1 MSSPPPAQNEGVSIS
16 ICARDPTRTLD
27 DVPKTIP
34 LSSNRQLRKSI
45 GLQPGDDD
53 ATNRVAGSVPL
64 TLPAILRHSKTKVN
78 SGTTRS
84 EEKPP
89 RASTSSGKRTEEIS
103 GKRRRRRFE
112 NAQLAGNPH
121 ITRPSRIDLF
131 PGPVPPA
138 STTFVPPP
146 KSFSRSVY
154 VPRSTAVDGPLPQD
168 PSSTTLGAF
177 SLSLR
182 GLRRE
187 IRAMSGRRPNSSLQG
202 INRTEE
208 LVNTIE
214 SQLHDWLSMSTARTP
229 AGYYH
234 VSPTSVDMSS
244 RLVGGRVIDATPV
257 EDWSPPSTA
266 IGARDDDL
274 LSDLPTSSSRR
285 TGSKT
290 IPEPPASITETLRS
304 PSQLV
309 WSLPS
314 PHARYL
320 LHAVARYYRLHSFSR
335 AISPLDPHVRVTH
348 VLRTTM
354 LRPTVG
360 GFDFE
365 TPPATDLS
373 EFSATSASEESDATS
388 SVHGDDE
395 ADTGSEYEYAGDET
409 FETIRPQVW
418 TAGSSSEHEEA
429 FVTDDEASTTD
440 DGGLTESESIS
451 SSIADLAMADSV
463 LVRPTVL
470 PYRSSP
476 LNGAGRP
483 SFSDARPSRSAQR
496 ARTHNLS
503 DSSPSH
509 SPDRQARPIVGPVAT
524 FGAAR
529 AGDWALPTRSF
540 VDFLYA

>member
-1 MSSPPPAQNEGVSIS
+1 MTISIS
-16 ICARDPTRTLD
+16 ARDPTRTSEG
-27 DVPKTIP
+27 VPPKSIP
-34 LSSNRQLRKSI
+34 LSSNRQLSRSI
-45 GLQPGDDD
+45 GLQADDD
-53 ATNRVAGSVPL
+53 DTTASNRIAGSIPL

-78 SGTTRS
+78 SGPTRT
-84 EEKPP
+84 EETVP
-89 RASTSSGKRTEEIS
+89 RASTSSGRIADEIRS
-103 GKRRRRRFE
+103 KRRRRRYE
-112 NAQLAGNPH
+112 NGRATSWEPPHHSALADRPLPW
-121 ITRPSRIDLF
+121 TRRTGVDDLR
-131 PGPVPPA
+131 PA
-138 STTFVPPP
+138 P

-154 VPRSTAVDGPLPQD
+154 VPGSATSINGSLPPD
-168 PSSTTLGAF
+168 PSSTTHGAF

-202 INRTEE
+202 VNRTEE

-214 SQLHDWLSMSTARTP
+214 SQLHDWLSMSTRRARP
-229 AGYYH
+229 GYYH

-257 EDWSPPSTA
+257 EDWTPPTNAMSA
-266 IGARDDDL
+266 MGDGL
-274 LSDLPTSSSRR
+274 LSDLPTSSHHVG
-285 TGSKT
+285 TT
-290 IPEPPASITETLRS
+290 TAPEPPASITEILRS
-304 PSQLV
+304 PAQLV

-320 LHAVARYYRLHSFSR
+320 LHAVARYYRLQSFSR
-335 AISPLDPHVRVTH
+335 AISPLDPNVRVTH

-360 GFDFE
+360 GFQFE

-373 EFSATSASEESDATS
+373 EFSATSASEESDASS

-395 ADTGSEYEYAGDET
+395 GDTGSEFEYAGDET

-418 TAGSSSEHEEA
+418 TPGLASDHEE

-440 DGGLTESESIS
+440 DAGLTESESIS
-451 SSIADLAMADSV
+451 SSIAELALANSA
-463 LVRPTVL
+463 LRPASL
-470 PYRSSP
+470 PFGSLP
-476 LNGAGRP
+476 LNGALSP
-483 SFSDARPSRSAQR
+483 ALSDARPSRAEQR
-496 ARTHNLS
+496 ARPHVLF
-503 DSSPSH
+503 DSSPSR
-509 SPDRQARPIVGPVAT
+509 SPDRQARTDPAVAT

-529 AGDWALPTRSF
+529 AANWALPTVSF

>member
-1 MSSPPPAQNEGVSIS
+1 MSSPPPAQNKVMSIS
-16 ICARDPTRTLD
+16 ICARDPARNLD
-27 DVPKTIP
+27 DLPKTIP

-45 GLQPGDDD
+45 GLQPSDED
-53 ATNRVAGSVPL
+53 ATNRIAGSVPL

-78 SGTTRS
+78 SGSTRS
-84 EEKPP
+84 EEKAPK
-89 RASTSSGKRTEEIS
+89 ASTSSGKRAEEIS
-103 GKRRRRRFE
+103 GKRRRRRYE

-138 STTFVPPP
+138 STTFVPPSE
-146 KSFSRSVY
+146 SFSRSAY
-154 VPRSTAVDGPLPQD
+154 VPGSTAVDGPLPQD
-168 PSSTTLGAF
+168 PSSTNHGAF
-177 SLSLR
+177 YLSLR

-187 IRAMSGRRPNSSLQG
+187 IRAMSGHRPNSSLQG

-214 SQLHDWLSMSTARTP
+214 AQLHDWLSMSTTRTP

-234 VSPTSVDMSS
+234 VSPASVDMSS

-266 IGARDDDL
+266 VGAMDDDL
-274 LSDLPTSSSRR
+274 LSDLPTSLSRR

-290 IPEPPASITETLRS
+290 IPPEPPASITETLRS

-320 LHAVARYYRLHSFSR
+320 LHAVARYYRLRSFSR

-373 EFSATSASEESDATS
+373 EFSATSASEESDAAS
-388 SVHGDDE
+388 SFHGDDE
-395 ADTGSEYEYAGDET
+395 ADTGSEFEYAGDET
-409 FETIRPQVW
+409 FETIRAQAW
-418 TAGSSSEHEEA
+418 TAEHEEE

-440 DGGLTESESIS
+440 DGALTESESIS
-451 SSIADLAMADSV
+451 SSVADLALADSV
-463 LVRPTVL
+463 LLRPTVL
-470 PYRSSP
+470 PNRSSP
-476 LNGAGRP
+476 LNGAARP
-483 SFSDARPSRSAQR
+483 SFSDARFSRFEQR

-503 DSSPSH
+503 DSSPSR
-509 SPDRQARPIVGPVAT
+509 SPDRQARPIVNPVAT

-529 AGDWALPTRSF
+529 AKDWALPTRSF